1 MIVLVFLVSLGIV
14 STYQTARLAYLF
26 WPDPV
31 NPAALATAAAAF
43 LGVTYLV
50 QYLVKVHHPIWI
62 RENIFQEVFARC
74 SSLCRWDL
82 RIGLGIGTFLIS
94 TLSTFG
100 RSCLWFEHKL
110 EDFPTVSSSCSQSC
124 RQRRESCMGDLPAQ
138 EPADLENS

>member
-110 EDFPTVSSSCSQSC
+110 EDALHSFIQLLTILPTAPTPQFGRVASP
-124 RQRRESCMGDLPAQ
+124 RTR
-138 EPADLENS
+138 